1 MIHFISCKCQENI
14 ATLQYFL
21 KLLYCSIAIVFDN
34 IIAMKNE
41 KEFLEE
47 FSKSIK
53 KLRKLKKYKME
64 DFSFKSEID
73 YTTLYRTEQ
82 GQNIYIYTAYKILKN
97 LDIDLLEIIDKKIEE
112 QNLLKNDS
120 SPRNIR

>member
-1 MIHFISCKCQENI
+1 
-14 ATLQYFL
+14 
-21 KLLYCSIAIVFDN
+21 
-34 IIAMKNE
+34 MKNE

-47 FSKSIK
+47 FSKLIK

-64 DFSFKSEID
+64 DFSFRSEID

-97 LDIDLLEIIDKKIEE
+97 LDIDLTKVINEKIVEHE
-112 QNLLKNDS
+112 LKLNNKL
-120 SPRNIR
+120 NIC

>member
-1 MIHFISCKCQENI
+1 M
-14 ATLQYFL
+14 QYFL

-82 GQNIYIYTAYKILKN
+82 GQNVYIYTAYKILKN
-97 LDIDLLEIIDKKIEE
+97 LDIDLLEIISKKIEE
-112 QNLLKNDS
+112 
-120 SPRNIR
+120 

>member
-1 MIHFISCKCQENI
+1 
-14 ATLQYFL
+14 
-21 KLLYCSIAIVFDN
+21 
-34 IIAMKNE
+34 MKNE

-97 LDIDLLEIIDKKIEE
+97 LDIDLLEIIDKKNRRTKLIKKRFKPE
-112 QNLLKNDS
+112 KYKIKIY
-120 SPRNIR
+120 PVKHIRDVARFMNNGEK